1 MQLSSAAY
9 FNLVWDINQTSDPQ
23 QKRKLR
29 KRLLSVS
36 PELAEGFLRQL
47 ILQLK
52 EMIMAKTTTT
62 KTSAPMKKV
71 GPTITGKKV
80 ARREEPMD
88 EADIVD
94 GEDGEGED
102 EAPAPKKKGTN
113 GKPVAKKAAKRE
125 EPEDDGD
132 DGDAGEDGEDE
143 APAPKK
149 KVKTVTKVR
158 REEPEDDGDDGD
170 DNGEEEEEAPKK
182 KAKRQAPT
190 IDRYQTEEENVT
202 TLKKVKALKLKMS
215 PELKEAFEEFGDI
228 PEFCKIARFRPEFQ
242 KGPVG
247 LYRWRLAKKEAEAKA
262 ARKAKGGKR

>member
-62 KTSAPMKKV
+62 TKTSAPMKKV

-88 EADIVD
+88 EDDIVD
-94 GEDGEGED
+94 GDEDGED
-102 EAPAPKKKGTN
+102 EAPAPKKKATN

-125 EPEDDGD
+125 EPEDDAGD
-132 DGDAGEDGEDE
+132 DDEDGEDE

-149 KVKTVTKVR
+149 KVKTVTKAR
-158 REEPEDDGDDGD
+158 REEPEDDDGDDGD
-170 DNGEEEEEAPKK
+170 DNGEEEEEEAPKK

-202 TLKKVKALKLKMS
+202 TLKKVKALKLKLC